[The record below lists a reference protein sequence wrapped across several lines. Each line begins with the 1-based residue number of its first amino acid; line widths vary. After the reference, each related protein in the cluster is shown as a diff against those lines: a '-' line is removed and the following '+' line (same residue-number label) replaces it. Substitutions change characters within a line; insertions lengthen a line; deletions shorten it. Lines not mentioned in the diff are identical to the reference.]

1 MTPTGSAG
9 NQTPQP
15 SVDNNEKTKLFGILD
30 PLTRK
35 QESARTRTWSYVRTA
50 QAVGTTIS
58 TGLSQP
64 FSSSAQTTLPDKL
77 QQIATPTPQPTASS
91 STQQLSPRPPEPEP
105 VASTSTEPTA
115 SSSIQQSSQP
125 APQPVAGTSGV
136 QSGYSLKNKQYQCNT
151 CGIFTQ
157 RQRHMEIHVS
167 THTGEKLCK
176 CDVCD
181 QAFTFPSD
189 LRQHKLTHTGEKPF
203 KCQHCD
209 YAAAQKKF
217 LNSHMKTHHPSQQ
230 TATDTDQPPA
240 KKPKPE

>member
-15 SVDNNEKTKLFGILD
+15 SVDNNERTKLFRILD

-35 QESARTRTWSYVRTA
+35 QESARTRSWSYVRTA

-64 FSSSAQTTLPDKL
+64 FSSSAQTTLSDKL

-105 VASTSTEPTA
+105 VASTSTETTA
-115 SSSIQQSSQP
+115 SIPIQQSTSP
-125 APQPVAGTSGV
+125 APQPVAVAGTSGV
-136 QSGYSLKNKQYQCNT
+136 QSGYSQQADKKYQCNT
-151 CGIFTQ
+151 CSYLTIYK
-157 RQRHMEIHVS
+157 HVMKA
-167 THTGEKLCK
+167 H
-176 CDVCD
+176 V
-181 QAFTFPSD
+181 
-189 LRQHKLTHTGEKPF
+189 RRHTGEKPY

-209 YAAAQKKF
+209 YSAAQQSN
-217 LNSHMKTHHPSQQ
+217 LNSHMRTKHPSQP
-230 TATDTDQPPA
+230 ATDTNQPPA
-240 KKPKPE
+240 KKPKTE